1 MSLSHSAIHRPVFT
15 TMVVLIVIILGVI
28 ALMRLPIDFMPDVT
42 LPTLSVGSSYEN
54 ASPEEMEELVTRPIE
69 EALSAVPGVEE
80 ISSVSSE
87 GNGSVRVTFAWGTDL
102 ADAANDIRDRLDR
115 VIGRLPE
122 DATRPTLWKFDLASF
137 PILVLGASS
146 TIDPVEL
153 RRMVDDQV
161 KYRIECVPGVA
172 GLDVWGG
179 LEREIHVDVRPD
191 LLKACGLSLDQVMAQ
206 IQSANLN
213 LPAGEI
219 DQGRYELTIRVPG
232 EFLSLDE
239 IGATVIAKRD
249 GVTVRV
255 RDVAAVSDSWTKVR
269 QIVRIN
275 GEPGVRMA
283 IRKQSGTNTVEV
295 ARLALEEIDRIN
307 RDIPQIRIVSIVDT
321 SDYIQRSLSNVS
333 SSAIYGGGLAVLVL
347 LFFLRNIRSTAVI
360 ATAIPISIIAS
371 FTMMY
376 FSGFTLN
383 LMTMGGLALGIG
395 MLVDNAIVVLENIYR
410 LREGGM
416 DRIRAAEQGSEEVM
430 AAIVASTLTTV
441 AVFLP
446 LVFVRGMTG
455 VMFKQL
461 AIIISF
467 ALMCSMAVA
476 MSLVP
481 MLSARVLTG
490 EFGRR
495 RHSLFGPL
503 LKPIEAFLTSLE
515 NGYRGLL
522 HLALRHRVVTVI
534 GALLLLGGSLALV
547 PMVGV
552 EYMPATDE
560 GEVRVEAE
568 MEVGTR
574 IDVFDRVF
582 RTIETIVRD
591 EVPERKNIVS
601 SVGGGRWGRVGAH
614 RGDIQLSL
622 VPQAG
627 RKRSSE
633 QVAADLRKRLA
644 GMPGVTIRTR
654 AGQGLYNSM
663 MRRASGV
670 SDRLSVDV
678 RGHDLDTADALAARV
693 RKEMEQ
699 VRGVTDVRV
708 SRLSGSPEQM
718 IVIDRQKA
726 ADLRLSVS
734 QVANTLHTAL
744 AGTSAGDFRE
754 AGNEYSIRV
763 RLKDVERM
771 SLDDIL
777 DLTITNTEGE
787 AVTLRNVV
795 ELRPRTGPVTIER
808 KDQER
813 VITVSSDI
821 SDRPMGDV
829 IGDLIERIRTIPLP
843 RDFTVSVS
851 GDYEEQKKAFTEL
864 LLGLGLS
871 LVLVY
876 MVMACQYESLRDPFV
891 VMFSVPLA
899 AIGVVLVLFLTD
911 TTFNVQSFI
920 GCIMLGGIVVNNAI
934 LLVDHINLLRR
945 RDGMGL
951 REAIEEAG
959 RRRLRPILMTAL
971 TTMLGLLPLAIGFGE
986 GGEAQAPLA
995 RTVIGGLGSAALITL
1010 VVVPVVYSLF
1020 EGWLPAKEKHEGSSD
1035 AAGEAAR

>member
-161 KYRIECVPGVA
+161 KYRIERVPGVA

-191 LLKACGLSLDQVMAQ
+191 QLKACGLSLDQVMAQ
-206 IQSANLN
+206 IQGANLN

-249 GVTVRV
+249 GVPVRV
-255 RDVAAVSDSWTKVR
+255 RDVATVSDSWTKVR

-476 MSLVP
+476 MTLVP
-481 MLSARVLTG
+481 MLSARILTG
-490 EFGRR
+490 EVRR

-515 NGYRGLL
+515 NGYRNLL
-522 HLALRHRVVTVI
+522 HLALRHRVITVI

-591 EVPERKNIVS
+591 EVPERKNMVS

-763 RLKDVERM
+763 RLQDVERM

-851 GDYEEQKKAFTEL
+851 GDYEEQQKSFMEL

-899 AIGVVLVLFLTD
+899 AIGVILVLFLTG

>member
-161 KYRIECVPGVA
+161 KYRIERVPGVA

-206 IQSANLN
+206 IQGANLN

-249 GVTVRV
+249 GVPVRV
-255 RDVAAVSDSWTKVR
+255 RDVATVSDSWTKVR

-441 AVFLP
+441 AVFLA

-476 MSLVP
+476 MTLVP

-763 RLKDVERM
+763 RLQDVERM